1 MLGVC
6 EVRRTDLNS
15 GLRAQ
20 VNAHF
25 SVSEPWD
32 ANHLNKEINAGL
44 GSVSEKL
51 GEMNSI
57 CMDVG
62 EGPSLGAKDIKKLET
77 KLENTALCP
86 GLPLYFQV
94 GLRVAV
100 GNT

>member
-1 MLGVC
+1 M
-6 EVRRTDLNS
+6 
-15 GLRAQ
+15 
-20 VNAHF
+20 
-25 SVSEPWD
+25 
-32 ANHLNKEINAGL
+32 

-77 KLENTALCP
+77 KLEAKDIKKLETKLENTALCP